1 MKYLLVDL
9 SGKVDNYDKA
19 LYQALEKELSNEK
32 SSIQLLIPG
41 HGLIRL
47 IPNKFSQTEFIVK
60 RLIKALEGG
69 INYIYLL
76 LHVAFKK
83 IDTIHFQWLPFVE
96 VVGIEKYILYL
107 LHVLSPQTKVILT
120 IHNIYPHGVKSMS
133 DSGKQ
138 KYKKRF
144 RDTCRNIDNIIVHTE
159 SSKMEV
165 IKEFDFVPDIISI
178 VHHGVFIPK
187 IRISKKEFLQKNK
200 YVILQFGLQTYYK
213 GTDILVDAVNLLP
226 AEYSEK
232 IETRIV
238 GGVGESYLQE
248 LKGKDSNSL
257 IHWKSYFLSND
268 ELYEE
273 INNSDVLVLPY
284 REISQSGVLLL
295 SIAIEITILHELGI
309 LYRSM
314 QNLSEAERYFL
325 AAYEKETDEEKKY
338 MECLSLG
345 YLYMQMGQTEN
356 ARKYLMMSANSSK
369 AYTQISAYDCLY
381 FLEKDIDNFEEAIVY
396 HELADSI
403 TNAMEELNSRE
414 LIASLQKKYENE
426 KLRNDNLQMKVR
438 YTNFILWGTI
448 AFLFV
453 VACMCYY
460 YYKNRNNKKKIAEI
474 ELQIQE
480 NEEEIERYQQEI
492 EDIQISKDQVL
503 KENLVL
509 EENRTKVGELNGKI
523 VLLTMQNK
531 TLSEHLK
538 ALGGELNVGIS
549 SGSFIHA
556 FRLLLAIKEGTLR
569 GKLSNEERQK
579 LFSLFDLIYWNYVSR
594 LLERAPTLTK
604 HDLEICCFLKFGLSH
619 EELSCI
625 FHTTS
630 DSVTRAKG
638 RLKGRLGISPQDDLD
653 LFLKEF

>member
-1 MKYLLVDL
+1 MDLCPDSALNLLKGIHDPEKLWGESQATYALLMTQAMDKNYMKFSSDSLIALAL
-9 SGKVDNYDKA
+9 NYYTITQTSPIMYAKA
-19 LYQALEKELSNEK
+19 LFYHGRVMLELDKEEEALKSFLAAKDVYERTKDHKMLALILEEIGMINRRQELFDDALSYFREALDTHIRLKDSLGIISVSQNIARVYLFKSQWDSCSYYYNNALEIAVKKNLS
-32 SSIQLLIPG
+32 
-41 HGLIRL
+41 
-47 IPNKFSQTEFIVK
+47 
-60 RLIKALEGG
+60 
-69 INYIYLL
+69 
-76 LHVAFKK
+76 
-83 IDTIHFQWLPFVE
+83 
-96 VVGIEKYILYL
+96 
-107 LHVLSPQTKVILT
+107 
-120 IHNIYPHGVKSMS
+120 
-133 DSGKQ
+133 
-138 KYKKRF
+138 
-144 RDTCRNIDNIIVHTE
+144 
-159 SSKMEV
+159 
-165 IKEFDFVPDIISI
+165 
-178 VHHGVFIPK
+178 
-187 IRISKKEFLQKNK
+187 
-200 YVILQFGLQTYYK
+200 
-213 GTDILVDAVNLLP
+213 
-226 AEYSEK
+226 
-232 IETRIV
+232 
-238 GGVGESYLQE
+238 
-248 LKGKDSNSL
+248 
-257 IHWKSYFLSND
+257 
-268 ELYEE
+268 
-273 INNSDVLVLPY
+273 
-284 REISQSGVLLL
+284 EIS
-295 SIAIEITILHELGI
+295 ILHELGI

-314 QNLSEAERYFL
+314 QELSEAERYFL

-356 ARKYLMMSANSSK
+356 ARKYLKMSAKSSK
-369 AYTQISAYDCLY
+369 AYTQISAFDCLY

-426 KLRNDNLQMKVR
+426 KLQNDNLHMKVR
-438 YTNFILWGTI
+438 YTNFMLWGMI
-448 AFLFV
+448 AFLIV

-474 ELQIQE
+474 ESQIRE

-503 KENLVL
+503 KENLML

-523 VLLTMQNK
+523 ILLTMQNK

-538 ALGGELNVGIS
+538 ELGGELNVGTS
-549 SGSFIHA
+549 SSSFIHA

-579 LFSLFDLIYWNYVSR
+579 LFSLFNLMYWNYVTR

-604 HDLEICCFLKFGLSH
+604 HDLEICCFLKFGLTH

-638 RLKGRLGISPQDDLD
+638 RLKGRLGVSPQDDLD
-653 LFLKEF
+653 TFLKEF

>member
-1 MKYLLVDL
+1 MKTSFSIRIAFFFILSFLAVSCHRDTDALNMTFSKVEKCMDLCPDSALNLLKGIPEPEKLWGESQATYALLMTQAMD
-9 SGKVDNYDKA
+9 KNYMKFSSDSLIALALNYYTITQTSPVMYVKA
-19 LYQALEKELSNEK
+19 LFYHGRVMLELDKEEEALKSFLAAKDVYERTKDHKMLALIAEEVGMINRKQDLYDDALTNFREALTTYKQLKDSLSVISASLNIARVYLFKSEWDSCSLYYNNALE
-32 SSIQLLIPG
+32 IA
-41 HGLIRL
+41 
-47 IPNKFSQTEFIVK
+47 V
-60 RLIKALEGG
+60 
-69 INYIYLL
+69 
-76 LHVAFKK
+76 
-83 IDTIHFQWLPFVE
+83 
-96 VVGIEKYILYL
+96 
-107 LHVLSPQTKVILT
+107 
-120 IHNIYPHGVKSMS
+120 
-133 DSGKQ
+133 
-138 KYKKRF
+138 
-144 RDTCRNIDNIIVHTE
+144 
-159 SSKMEV
+159 
-165 IKEFDFVPDIISI
+165 
-178 VHHGVFIPK
+178 
-187 IRISKKEFLQKNK
+187 QKN
-200 YVILQFGLQTYYK
+200 
-213 GTDILVDAVNLLP
+213 
-226 AEYSEK
+226 
-232 IETRIV
+232 
-238 GGVGESYLQE
+238 YL
-248 LKGKDSNSL
+248 S
-257 IHWKSYFLSND
+257 
-268 ELYEE
+268 
-273 INNSDVLVLPY
+273 
-284 REISQSGVLLL
+284 
-295 SIAIEITILHELGI
+295 EITILHELGI

-356 ARKYLMMSANSSK
+356 ARKYLIMSANSSK

-538 ALGGELNVGIS
+538 ELGGELNVGIS

>member
-1 MKYLLVDL
+1 MKTSFSIRIAFFFILSFLIVSCHRDMDALNMTFSKVEKCMDLCPDSALNLLKGIPEPEKLWGESQATYALLMTQAMD
-9 SGKVDNYDKA
+9 KNYMKFSSDSLIALALNYYTITQTSPVMYAKA
-19 LYQALEKELSNEK
+19 LFYHGRVMLELDKEEEALKFFLAAKDIYERTKDHKMLALIAEEVGMINRKQDLYDDALTNFREALTTYKQLKDSLSVISASLNIARVYLFKSEWDSCSLYYNNALE
-32 SSIQLLIPG
+32 IA
-41 HGLIRL
+41 
-47 IPNKFSQTEFIVK
+47 V
-60 RLIKALEGG
+60 
-69 INYIYLL
+69 
-76 LHVAFKK
+76 
-83 IDTIHFQWLPFVE
+83 
-96 VVGIEKYILYL
+96 
-107 LHVLSPQTKVILT
+107 
-120 IHNIYPHGVKSMS
+120 
-133 DSGKQ
+133 
-138 KYKKRF
+138 
-144 RDTCRNIDNIIVHTE
+144 
-159 SSKMEV
+159 
-165 IKEFDFVPDIISI
+165 
-178 VHHGVFIPK
+178 
-187 IRISKKEFLQKNK
+187 QKN
-200 YVILQFGLQTYYK
+200 
-213 GTDILVDAVNLLP
+213 
-226 AEYSEK
+226 
-232 IETRIV
+232 
-238 GGVGESYLQE
+238 YL
-248 LKGKDSNSL
+248 S
-257 IHWKSYFLSND
+257 
-268 ELYEE
+268 
-273 INNSDVLVLPY
+273 
-284 REISQSGVLLL
+284 
-295 SIAIEITILHELGI
+295 EITILHELGI

-474 ELQIQE
+474 ESQIRE

-538 ALGGELNVGIS
+538 ELGGELNVGIS

>member
-1 MKYLLVDL
+1 MKTSFSIRIAFFFILSFLAVSCHRDTDALNMTFSKVEKCMDLCPDSALNLLKGIHDPEKL
-9 SGKVDNYDKA
+9 RGESQATYALLMTQAMDKNYMKFSSDSLIALALNYYTITQTSPIMYAKA
-19 LYQALEKELSNEK
+19 LFYHGRVMLELDKEEEALKSFLAAKDVYERTKDHKMLALIAEEVGMINRKQDLYDDALTNFREALTTYKQLKDSLSVISASLNIARVYLFKSEWDSCSLYYNNALE
-32 SSIQLLIPG
+32 IA
-41 HGLIRL
+41 
-47 IPNKFSQTEFIVK
+47 V
-60 RLIKALEGG
+60 
-69 INYIYLL
+69 
-76 LHVAFKK
+76 
-83 IDTIHFQWLPFVE
+83 
-96 VVGIEKYILYL
+96 
-107 LHVLSPQTKVILT
+107 
-120 IHNIYPHGVKSMS
+120 
-133 DSGKQ
+133 
-138 KYKKRF
+138 
-144 RDTCRNIDNIIVHTE
+144 
-159 SSKMEV
+159 
-165 IKEFDFVPDIISI
+165 
-178 VHHGVFIPK
+178 
-187 IRISKKEFLQKNK
+187 QKN
-200 YVILQFGLQTYYK
+200 
-213 GTDILVDAVNLLP
+213 
-226 AEYSEK
+226 
-232 IETRIV
+232 
-238 GGVGESYLQE
+238 YL
-248 LKGKDSNSL
+248 S
-257 IHWKSYFLSND
+257 
-268 ELYEE
+268 
-273 INNSDVLVLPY
+273 
-284 REISQSGVLLL
+284 
-295 SIAIEITILHELGI
+295 EITILHELGI

-538 ALGGELNVGIS
+538 ELGGELNVGIS

>member
-1 MKYLLVDL
+1 MKTSFSIRIAFFFILSFLAVSCHRDTDALNMTFSKVEKCMDLCPDSALNLLKGIHDPEKL
-9 SGKVDNYDKA
+9 WGESQATYALLMTQAMDKNYMKFSSDSLIALALNYYTITQTSPIMYAKA
-19 LYQALEKELSNEK
+19 LFYHGRVMLELDKEEEALKSFLAAKDVYERTKDHKMLALILEEIGMINRRQELFDDALSNFREALDTHIRLKDSLGIISVSQNIARVYLFKSQWDSCSYYYNNALEIAVKKNLS
-32 SSIQLLIPG
+32 
-41 HGLIRL
+41 
-47 IPNKFSQTEFIVK
+47 
-60 RLIKALEGG
+60 
-69 INYIYLL
+69 
-76 LHVAFKK
+76 
-83 IDTIHFQWLPFVE
+83 
-96 VVGIEKYILYL
+96 
-107 LHVLSPQTKVILT
+107 
-120 IHNIYPHGVKSMS
+120 
-133 DSGKQ
+133 
-138 KYKKRF
+138 
-144 RDTCRNIDNIIVHTE
+144 
-159 SSKMEV
+159 
-165 IKEFDFVPDIISI
+165 
-178 VHHGVFIPK
+178 
-187 IRISKKEFLQKNK
+187 
-200 YVILQFGLQTYYK
+200 
-213 GTDILVDAVNLLP
+213 
-226 AEYSEK
+226 
-232 IETRIV
+232 
-238 GGVGESYLQE
+238 
-248 LKGKDSNSL
+248 
-257 IHWKSYFLSND
+257 
-268 ELYEE
+268 
-273 INNSDVLVLPY
+273 
-284 REISQSGVLLL
+284 EIS
-295 SIAIEITILHELGI
+295 ILHELGI

-314 QNLSEAERYFL
+314 QGLSEAERYFL

-356 ARKYLMMSANSSK
+356 ARKYLKMSAKSSK
-369 AYTQISAYDCLY
+369 AYTQISAFDCLY

-426 KLRNDNLQMKVR
+426 KLQNDNLHMKVR
-438 YTNFILWGTI
+438 YTNFMLWGMI
-448 AFLFV
+448 AFLIV

-474 ELQIQE
+474 ESQIRE

-503 KENLVL
+503 KENLML

-523 VLLTMQNK
+523 ILLTMQNK

-538 ALGGELNVGIS
+538 ELGGELNVGTS
-549 SGSFIHA
+549 SSSFIHA

-579 LFSLFDLIYWNYVSR
+579 LFSLFDLMYWNYVTR

-604 HDLEICCFLKFGLSH
+604 HDLEICCFLKFGLTH

-638 RLKGRLGISPQDDLD
+638 RLKGRLGVSPQDDLD
-653 LFLKEF
+653 TFLKEF

>member
-1 MKYLLVDL
+1 MKTSFSIRIAFFFILSFLIVSCHRDMDALNMTFSKVEKCMDLCPDSALNLLKGIPEPEKLWGESQATYALLMTQAMD
-9 SGKVDNYDKA
+9 KNYMKFSSDSLIALALNYYTITQTSPVMYAKA
-19 LYQALEKELSNEK
+19 LFYHGRVMLELDKEEEALKFFLAAKDIYERTKDHKMLALIAEEVGMINRKQDLYDDALTNFREALTTYKQLKDSLSVISASLNIARVYLFKSEWDSCSLYYNNALE
-32 SSIQLLIPG
+32 IA
-41 HGLIRL
+41 
-47 IPNKFSQTEFIVK
+47 V
-60 RLIKALEGG
+60 
-69 INYIYLL
+69 
-76 LHVAFKK
+76 
-83 IDTIHFQWLPFVE
+83 
-96 VVGIEKYILYL
+96 
-107 LHVLSPQTKVILT
+107 
-120 IHNIYPHGVKSMS
+120 
-133 DSGKQ
+133 
-138 KYKKRF
+138 
-144 RDTCRNIDNIIVHTE
+144 
-159 SSKMEV
+159 
-165 IKEFDFVPDIISI
+165 
-178 VHHGVFIPK
+178 
-187 IRISKKEFLQKNK
+187 QKN
-200 YVILQFGLQTYYK
+200 
-213 GTDILVDAVNLLP
+213 
-226 AEYSEK
+226 
-232 IETRIV
+232 
-238 GGVGESYLQE
+238 YL
-248 LKGKDSNSL
+248 S
-257 IHWKSYFLSND
+257 
-268 ELYEE
+268 
-273 INNSDVLVLPY
+273 
-284 REISQSGVLLL
+284 
-295 SIAIEITILHELGI
+295 EITILHELGI

-509 EENRTKVGELNGKI
+509 EENCTKVGELNGKI

-538 ALGGELNVGIS
+538 ELGGELNVGIS

-556 FRLLLAIKEGTLR
+556 FRLLLAIKEETLR

>member
-1 MKYLLVDL
+1 MKTSFSIRIAFFFILSFLAVSCHRDTDALNMTFSKVEKCMDLCPDSALNLLKGIHDPEKL
-9 SGKVDNYDKA
+9 WGESQATYALLMTQAMDKNYMKFSSDSLIALALNYYTITQTSPIMYAKA
-19 LYQALEKELSNEK
+19 LFYHGRVMLELDKEEEALKSFLAAKDVYERTKDHKMLALIAEEVGMINRKQDLYDDALTNFREALTTYKQLKDSLSVISASLNIARVYLFKSEWDSCSLYYNNALE
-32 SSIQLLIPG
+32 IA
-41 HGLIRL
+41 
-47 IPNKFSQTEFIVK
+47 V
-60 RLIKALEGG
+60 
-69 INYIYLL
+69 
-76 LHVAFKK
+76 
-83 IDTIHFQWLPFVE
+83 
-96 VVGIEKYILYL
+96 
-107 LHVLSPQTKVILT
+107 
-120 IHNIYPHGVKSMS
+120 
-133 DSGKQ
+133 
-138 KYKKRF
+138 
-144 RDTCRNIDNIIVHTE
+144 
-159 SSKMEV
+159 
-165 IKEFDFVPDIISI
+165 
-178 VHHGVFIPK
+178 
-187 IRISKKEFLQKNK
+187 QKN
-200 YVILQFGLQTYYK
+200 
-213 GTDILVDAVNLLP
+213 
-226 AEYSEK
+226 
-232 IETRIV
+232 
-238 GGVGESYLQE
+238 YL
-248 LKGKDSNSL
+248 S
-257 IHWKSYFLSND
+257 
-268 ELYEE
+268 
-273 INNSDVLVLPY
+273 
-284 REISQSGVLLL
+284 
-295 SIAIEITILHELGI
+295 EITILHELGI

-356 ARKYLMMSANSSK
+356 ARKYLIMSANSSK

-460 YYKNRNNKKKIAEI
+460 YYYKNRNNKKKIAEI

-503 KENLVL
+503 KENLML

-538 ALGGELNVGIS
+538 ELGGELNVGIS

>member
-1 MKYLLVDL
+1 MKTSFSIRIAFFFILSFLAVSCHRDTDALNMTFSKVEKCMDLCPDSALNLLKGIHDPEKL
-9 SGKVDNYDKA
+9 WGESQATYALLMTQAMDKNYMKFSSDSLIALALNYYTITQTSPIMYAKA
-19 LYQALEKELSNEK
+19 LFYHGRVMLELDKEEEALKSFLAAKDVYERTKDHKMLALIAEEVGMINRKQDLYDDALTNFREALTTYKQLKDSLSVISASLNIARVYLFKSEWDSCSLYYNNALE
-32 SSIQLLIPG
+32 IA
-41 HGLIRL
+41 
-47 IPNKFSQTEFIVK
+47 V
-60 RLIKALEGG
+60 
-69 INYIYLL
+69 
-76 LHVAFKK
+76 
-83 IDTIHFQWLPFVE
+83 
-96 VVGIEKYILYL
+96 
-107 LHVLSPQTKVILT
+107 
-120 IHNIYPHGVKSMS
+120 
-133 DSGKQ
+133 
-138 KYKKRF
+138 
-144 RDTCRNIDNIIVHTE
+144 
-159 SSKMEV
+159 
-165 IKEFDFVPDIISI
+165 
-178 VHHGVFIPK
+178 
-187 IRISKKEFLQKNK
+187 QKN
-200 YVILQFGLQTYYK
+200 
-213 GTDILVDAVNLLP
+213 
-226 AEYSEK
+226 
-232 IETRIV
+232 
-238 GGVGESYLQE
+238 YL
-248 LKGKDSNSL
+248 S
-257 IHWKSYFLSND
+257 
-268 ELYEE
+268 
-273 INNSDVLVLPY
+273 
-284 REISQSGVLLL
+284 
-295 SIAIEITILHELGI
+295 EITILHELGI

-356 ARKYLMMSANSSK
+356 ARKYLIMSANSSK

-453 VACMCYY
+453 VACICYY

-503 KENLVL
+503 KENLML

-538 ALGGELNVGIS
+538 ELGGELNVGIS

>member
-1 MKYLLVDL
+1 MDLCPDSALNLLKGIPEPEKLWGESQATYALLMTQAMDKNYMKFSSDSLIALAL
-9 SGKVDNYDKA
+9 NYYTITQTSPVMYAKA
-19 LYQALEKELSNEK
+19 LFYHGRVMLELDKEEEALKFFLAAKDIYERTKDHKMLALIAEEVGMINRKQDLYDDALTNFREALTTYKQLKDSLSVISASLNIARVYLFKSEWDSCSLYYNNALE
-32 SSIQLLIPG
+32 IA
-41 HGLIRL
+41 
-47 IPNKFSQTEFIVK
+47 V
-60 RLIKALEGG
+60 
-69 INYIYLL
+69 
-76 LHVAFKK
+76 
-83 IDTIHFQWLPFVE
+83 
-96 VVGIEKYILYL
+96 
-107 LHVLSPQTKVILT
+107 
-120 IHNIYPHGVKSMS
+120 
-133 DSGKQ
+133 
-138 KYKKRF
+138 
-144 RDTCRNIDNIIVHTE
+144 
-159 SSKMEV
+159 
-165 IKEFDFVPDIISI
+165 
-178 VHHGVFIPK
+178 
-187 IRISKKEFLQKNK
+187 QKN
-200 YVILQFGLQTYYK
+200 
-213 GTDILVDAVNLLP
+213 
-226 AEYSEK
+226 
-232 IETRIV
+232 
-238 GGVGESYLQE
+238 YL
-248 LKGKDSNSL
+248 S
-257 IHWKSYFLSND
+257 
-268 ELYEE
+268 
-273 INNSDVLVLPY
+273 
-284 REISQSGVLLL
+284 
-295 SIAIEITILHELGI
+295 EITILHELGI

-604 HDLEICCFLKFGLSH
+604 HDFEICCFLKFGLSH

-630 DSVTRAKG
+630 DSVTRVKG

>member
-1 MKYLLVDL
+1 MKTSFSIRIAFFFILSFLIVSCHRDMDALNMTFSNVEKCMDLCPDSALNLLKGIPELGKLWGDSKATYALLMTQAVD
-9 SGKVDNYDKA
+9 KNYMKFSSDSLIALALNYYTITQTSPVMYAKA
-19 LYQALEKELSNEK
+19 LFYHGRVMLELDKEEEALKFFLAAKDIYERTKDHKMLALIAEEVGMINRKQDLYDDALTNFREALTTYKQLKDSLSVISASLNIARVYLFKSEWDSCSLYYNNALE
-32 SSIQLLIPG
+32 IA
-41 HGLIRL
+41 
-47 IPNKFSQTEFIVK
+47 V
-60 RLIKALEGG
+60 
-69 INYIYLL
+69 
-76 LHVAFKK
+76 
-83 IDTIHFQWLPFVE
+83 
-96 VVGIEKYILYL
+96 
-107 LHVLSPQTKVILT
+107 
-120 IHNIYPHGVKSMS
+120 
-133 DSGKQ
+133 
-138 KYKKRF
+138 
-144 RDTCRNIDNIIVHTE
+144 
-159 SSKMEV
+159 
-165 IKEFDFVPDIISI
+165 
-178 VHHGVFIPK
+178 
-187 IRISKKEFLQKNK
+187 QKN
-200 YVILQFGLQTYYK
+200 
-213 GTDILVDAVNLLP
+213 
-226 AEYSEK
+226 
-232 IETRIV
+232 
-238 GGVGESYLQE
+238 YL
-248 LKGKDSNSL
+248 S
-257 IHWKSYFLSND
+257 
-268 ELYEE
+268 
-273 INNSDVLVLPY
+273 
-284 REISQSGVLLL
+284 
-295 SIAIEITILHELGI
+295 EITILHELGI

>member
-1 MKYLLVDL
+1 MKTSFSIRIAFFFILSFLAVSCHRDTDALNMTFSKVEKCMDLCPDSALNLLKGIHDPEKL
-9 SGKVDNYDKA
+9 WGESQATYALLMTQAMDKNYMKFSSDSLIALALNYYTITQTSPIMYAKA
-19 LYQALEKELSNEK
+19 LFYHGRVMLELDKEEEALKSFLAAKDVYERTKDHKMLALIAEEVGMINRKQDLYDDALTNFREALTTYKQLKDSLSVISASLNIARVYLFKSEWDSCSLYYNNALE
-32 SSIQLLIPG
+32 IA
-41 HGLIRL
+41 
-47 IPNKFSQTEFIVK
+47 V
-60 RLIKALEGG
+60 
-69 INYIYLL
+69 
-76 LHVAFKK
+76 
-83 IDTIHFQWLPFVE
+83 
-96 VVGIEKYILYL
+96 
-107 LHVLSPQTKVILT
+107 
-120 IHNIYPHGVKSMS
+120 
-133 DSGKQ
+133 
-138 KYKKRF
+138 
-144 RDTCRNIDNIIVHTE
+144 
-159 SSKMEV
+159 
-165 IKEFDFVPDIISI
+165 
-178 VHHGVFIPK
+178 
-187 IRISKKEFLQKNK
+187 QKN
-200 YVILQFGLQTYYK
+200 
-213 GTDILVDAVNLLP
+213 
-226 AEYSEK
+226 
-232 IETRIV
+232 
-238 GGVGESYLQE
+238 YL
-248 LKGKDSNSL
+248 S
-257 IHWKSYFLSND
+257 
-268 ELYEE
+268 
-273 INNSDVLVLPY
+273 
-284 REISQSGVLLL
+284 
-295 SIAIEITILHELGI
+295 EITILHELGI

-356 ARKYLMMSANSSK
+356 ARKYLIMSANSSK

-538 ALGGELNVGIS
+538 ELGGELNVGIS

-638 RLKGRLGISPQDDLD
+638 RLKGRLGISPQDDLE

>member
-1 MKYLLVDL
+1 MKTSFSIRIAFFFILSFLAVSCHRDTDALNMTFSKVEKCMDLCPDSALNLLKGIHDPEKL
-9 SGKVDNYDKA
+9 WGESQATYALLMTQAMDKNYMKFSSDSLIALALNYYTITQTSPIMYAKA
-19 LYQALEKELSNEK
+19 LFYHGRVMLELDKEEEALKSFLAAKDVYERTKDHKMLALIAEEVGMINRKQDLYDDALTNFREALTTYKQLKDSLSVISASLNIARVYLFKSEWDSCSLYYNNALE
-32 SSIQLLIPG
+32 IA
-41 HGLIRL
+41 
-47 IPNKFSQTEFIVK
+47 V
-60 RLIKALEGG
+60 
-69 INYIYLL
+69 
-76 LHVAFKK
+76 
-83 IDTIHFQWLPFVE
+83 
-96 VVGIEKYILYL
+96 
-107 LHVLSPQTKVILT
+107 
-120 IHNIYPHGVKSMS
+120 
-133 DSGKQ
+133 
-138 KYKKRF
+138 
-144 RDTCRNIDNIIVHTE
+144 
-159 SSKMEV
+159 
-165 IKEFDFVPDIISI
+165 
-178 VHHGVFIPK
+178 
-187 IRISKKEFLQKNK
+187 QKN
-200 YVILQFGLQTYYK
+200 YL
-213 GTDILVDAVNLLP
+213 
-226 AEYSEK
+226 SEIK
-232 IETRIV
+232 
-238 GGVGESYLQE
+238 
-248 LKGKDSNSL
+248 
-257 IHWKSYFLSND
+257 
-268 ELYEE
+268 
-273 INNSDVLVLPY
+273 
-284 REISQSGVLLL
+284 
-295 SIAIEITILHELGI
+295 ILHELGI

-356 ARKYLMMSANSSK
+356 ARKYLIMSANSSK

-503 KENLVL
+503 KENLML

-538 ALGGELNVGIS
+538 ELGGELNVGIS

>member
-1 MKYLLVDL
+1 MKTSFSIRIAFFFILSFLAVSCHRDTDALNMTFSKVEKCMDLCPDSALNLLKGIHDPEKL
-9 SGKVDNYDKA
+9 WGESQATYALLMTQAMDKNYMKFSSDSLIALALNYYTITQTSPIMYAKA
-19 LYQALEKELSNEK
+19 LFYHGRVMLELDKEEEALKSFLAAKDVYERTKDHKMLALILEEIGMINRRQELFDDALSYFREALDTHIRLKDSLGIISVSQNIARVYLFKSQWDSCSYYYNNALEIAVKKNLS
-32 SSIQLLIPG
+32 
-41 HGLIRL
+41 
-47 IPNKFSQTEFIVK
+47 
-60 RLIKALEGG
+60 
-69 INYIYLL
+69 
-76 LHVAFKK
+76 
-83 IDTIHFQWLPFVE
+83 
-96 VVGIEKYILYL
+96 
-107 LHVLSPQTKVILT
+107 
-120 IHNIYPHGVKSMS
+120 
-133 DSGKQ
+133 
-138 KYKKRF
+138 
-144 RDTCRNIDNIIVHTE
+144 
-159 SSKMEV
+159 
-165 IKEFDFVPDIISI
+165 
-178 VHHGVFIPK
+178 
-187 IRISKKEFLQKNK
+187 
-200 YVILQFGLQTYYK
+200 
-213 GTDILVDAVNLLP
+213 
-226 AEYSEK
+226 
-232 IETRIV
+232 
-238 GGVGESYLQE
+238 
-248 LKGKDSNSL
+248 
-257 IHWKSYFLSND
+257 
-268 ELYEE
+268 
-273 INNSDVLVLPY
+273 
-284 REISQSGVLLL
+284 EIS
-295 SIAIEITILHELGI
+295 ILHELGI

-314 QNLSEAERYFL
+314 QELSEAERYFL

-356 ARKYLMMSANSSK
+356 ARKYLKMSAKSSK
-369 AYTQISAYDCLY
+369 AYTQISAFDCLY

-426 KLRNDNLQMKVR
+426 KLQNDNLHMKVR
-438 YTNFILWGTI
+438 YTNFMLWGMI
-448 AFLFV
+448 AFLIV

-474 ELQIQE
+474 ESQIRE

-503 KENLVL
+503 KENLML

-523 VLLTMQNK
+523 ILLTMQNK

-538 ALGGELNVGIS
+538 ELGGELNVGTS
-549 SGSFIHA
+549 SSSFIHA

-579 LFSLFDLIYWNYVSR
+579 LFSLFDLMYWNYVTR

-604 HDLEICCFLKFGLSH
+604 HDLEICCFLKFGLTH

-638 RLKGRLGISPQDDLD
+638 RLKGRLGVSPQDDLD
-653 LFLKEF
+653 TFLKEF

>member
-1 MKYLLVDL
+1 MKTSFSIRIAFFFILSFLIVSCHRDMDALNMTFSNVEKCMDLCPDSALNLLKGIPEPEKLWGESQATYALLMTQAMD
-9 SGKVDNYDKA
+9 KNYMKFSSDSLIALALNYYTITQTSPVMYAKA
-19 LYQALEKELSNEK
+19 LFYHGRVMLELDKEEEALKFFLAAKDIYERTKDHKMLALIAEEVGMINRKQDLYDDALTNFREALTAYKQLKDSLSVISASLNIARVYLFKSEWDSCSLYYNNALE
-32 SSIQLLIPG
+32 IA
-41 HGLIRL
+41 
-47 IPNKFSQTEFIVK
+47 V
-60 RLIKALEGG
+60 
-69 INYIYLL
+69 
-76 LHVAFKK
+76 
-83 IDTIHFQWLPFVE
+83 
-96 VVGIEKYILYL
+96 
-107 LHVLSPQTKVILT
+107 
-120 IHNIYPHGVKSMS
+120 
-133 DSGKQ
+133 
-138 KYKKRF
+138 
-144 RDTCRNIDNIIVHTE
+144 
-159 SSKMEV
+159 
-165 IKEFDFVPDIISI
+165 
-178 VHHGVFIPK
+178 
-187 IRISKKEFLQKNK
+187 QKN
-200 YVILQFGLQTYYK
+200 
-213 GTDILVDAVNLLP
+213 
-226 AEYSEK
+226 
-232 IETRIV
+232 
-238 GGVGESYLQE
+238 YL
-248 LKGKDSNSL
+248 S
-257 IHWKSYFLSND
+257 
-268 ELYEE
+268 
-273 INNSDVLVLPY
+273 
-284 REISQSGVLLL
+284 
-295 SIAIEITILHELGI
+295 EITILHELGI

>member
-1 MKYLLVDL
+1 MKTSFSIRIAFFFILSFLAVSCHRDTDALNMTFSKVEKCMDLCPDSALNLLKGIHDPEKL
-9 SGKVDNYDKA
+9 WGESQATYALLMTQAMDKNYMKFSSDSLIALALNYYTITQTSPIMYAKA
-19 LYQALEKELSNEK
+19 LFYHGRVMIELDKEEEALKSFLAAKDVYERTKDHKMLALIAEEVGMINRKQDLYDDALTNFREALTTYKQLKDSLSVISASLNIARVYLFKSEWDSCSLYYNNALE
-32 SSIQLLIPG
+32 IA
-41 HGLIRL
+41 
-47 IPNKFSQTEFIVK
+47 V
-60 RLIKALEGG
+60 
-69 INYIYLL
+69 
-76 LHVAFKK
+76 
-83 IDTIHFQWLPFVE
+83 
-96 VVGIEKYILYL
+96 
-107 LHVLSPQTKVILT
+107 
-120 IHNIYPHGVKSMS
+120 
-133 DSGKQ
+133 
-138 KYKKRF
+138 
-144 RDTCRNIDNIIVHTE
+144 
-159 SSKMEV
+159 
-165 IKEFDFVPDIISI
+165 
-178 VHHGVFIPK
+178 
-187 IRISKKEFLQKNK
+187 QKN
-200 YVILQFGLQTYYK
+200 
-213 GTDILVDAVNLLP
+213 
-226 AEYSEK
+226 
-232 IETRIV
+232 
-238 GGVGESYLQE
+238 YL
-248 LKGKDSNSL
+248 S
-257 IHWKSYFLSND
+257 
-268 ELYEE
+268 
-273 INNSDVLVLPY
+273 
-284 REISQSGVLLL
+284 
-295 SIAIEITILHELGI
+295 EITILHELGI

-356 ARKYLMMSANSSK
+356 ARKYLIMSANSSK

-503 KENLVL
+503 KENLML

-538 ALGGELNVGIS
+538 ELGGELNVGIS

>member
-1 MKYLLVDL
+1 MKTSFSIRIAFFFILSFLIVSCHRDMDALNMTFSKVEKCMDLCPDSALNLLKGIPEPKKLWGESQATYALLMTQAMD
-9 SGKVDNYDKA
+9 KNYMKFSSDSLIALALNYYTITQTSPVMYAKA
-19 LYQALEKELSNEK
+19 LFYHGRVMLELDKEEEALKFFLAAKDIYERTKDHKMLALIAEEVGMINRKQDLYDDALTNFREALTTYKQLKDSLSVISASLNIARVYLFKSEWDSCSLYYNNALE
-32 SSIQLLIPG
+32 IA
-41 HGLIRL
+41 
-47 IPNKFSQTEFIVK
+47 V
-60 RLIKALEGG
+60 
-69 INYIYLL
+69 
-76 LHVAFKK
+76 
-83 IDTIHFQWLPFVE
+83 
-96 VVGIEKYILYL
+96 
-107 LHVLSPQTKVILT
+107 
-120 IHNIYPHGVKSMS
+120 
-133 DSGKQ
+133 
-138 KYKKRF
+138 
-144 RDTCRNIDNIIVHTE
+144 
-159 SSKMEV
+159 
-165 IKEFDFVPDIISI
+165 
-178 VHHGVFIPK
+178 
-187 IRISKKEFLQKNK
+187 QKN
-200 YVILQFGLQTYYK
+200 
-213 GTDILVDAVNLLP
+213 
-226 AEYSEK
+226 
-232 IETRIV
+232 
-238 GGVGESYLQE
+238 YL
-248 LKGKDSNSL
+248 S
-257 IHWKSYFLSND
+257 
-268 ELYEE
+268 
-273 INNSDVLVLPY
+273 
-284 REISQSGVLLL
+284 
-295 SIAIEITILHELGI
+295 EITILHELGI

-538 ALGGELNVGIS
+538 ELGGELNVGIS

>member
-1 MKYLLVDL
+1 MKTSFSIRIAFFFILSFLAVSCHRDTDALNMTFSKVEKCMDLCPDSALNLLKGIHDPEKL
-9 SGKVDNYDKA
+9 WGESQATYALLMTQAMDKNYMKFSSDSLIALALNYYTITQTSPIMYAKA
-19 LYQALEKELSNEK
+19 LFYHGRVMLELDKEEEALKSFLAAKDVYERTKDHKMLALILEEIGMINRRQELFDDALSNFREALDTHIRLKDSLGIISVSQNIARVYLFISQWDSCSYYYNNALEIAVKKNLS
-32 SSIQLLIPG
+32 
-41 HGLIRL
+41 
-47 IPNKFSQTEFIVK
+47 
-60 RLIKALEGG
+60 
-69 INYIYLL
+69 
-76 LHVAFKK
+76 
-83 IDTIHFQWLPFVE
+83 
-96 VVGIEKYILYL
+96 
-107 LHVLSPQTKVILT
+107 
-120 IHNIYPHGVKSMS
+120 
-133 DSGKQ
+133 
-138 KYKKRF
+138 
-144 RDTCRNIDNIIVHTE
+144 
-159 SSKMEV
+159 
-165 IKEFDFVPDIISI
+165 
-178 VHHGVFIPK
+178 
-187 IRISKKEFLQKNK
+187 
-200 YVILQFGLQTYYK
+200 
-213 GTDILVDAVNLLP
+213 
-226 AEYSEK
+226 
-232 IETRIV
+232 
-238 GGVGESYLQE
+238 
-248 LKGKDSNSL
+248 
-257 IHWKSYFLSND
+257 
-268 ELYEE
+268 
-273 INNSDVLVLPY
+273 
-284 REISQSGVLLL
+284 EIS
-295 SIAIEITILHELGI
+295 ILHELGI

-314 QNLSEAERYFL
+314 QELSEAERYFL

-356 ARKYLMMSANSSK
+356 ARKYLKMSAKSSK
-369 AYTQISAYDCLY
+369 AYTQISAFDCLY

-426 KLRNDNLQMKVR
+426 KLQNDNLHMKVR
-438 YTNFILWGTI
+438 YTNFMLWGMI
-448 AFLFV
+448 AFLIV

-474 ELQIQE
+474 ESQIRE

-503 KENLVL
+503 KENLML

-523 VLLTMQNK
+523 ILLTMQNK

-538 ALGGELNVGIS
+538 ELGGELNVGTS
-549 SGSFIHA
+549 SSSFIHA

-579 LFSLFDLIYWNYVSR
+579 LFSLFDLMYWNYVTR

-604 HDLEICCFLKFGLSH
+604 HDLEICCFLKFGLTH

-638 RLKGRLGISPQDDLD
+638 RLKGRLGVSPQDDLD
-653 LFLKEF
+653 TFLKEF

>member
-1 MKYLLVDL
+1 MKTSFSIRIAFFFILSFLIVSCHRDMDALNMTFSKVEKCMDLCPDSALNLLKGIPEPEKLWGESQATYALLMTQAMD
-9 SGKVDNYDKA
+9 KNYMKFSSDSLIALALNYYTITQTSPVMYAKA
-19 LYQALEKELSNEK
+19 LFYHGRVMLELDKEEEALKFFLAAKDIYERTKDHKMLALIAEEVGMINRKQDLYDDALTNFREALTTYKQLKDSLSVISASLNIARVYLFKSEWDSCSLYYNNALE
-32 SSIQLLIPG
+32 IA
-41 HGLIRL
+41 
-47 IPNKFSQTEFIVK
+47 V
-60 RLIKALEGG
+60 
-69 INYIYLL
+69 
-76 LHVAFKK
+76 
-83 IDTIHFQWLPFVE
+83 
-96 VVGIEKYILYL
+96 
-107 LHVLSPQTKVILT
+107 
-120 IHNIYPHGVKSMS
+120 
-133 DSGKQ
+133 
-138 KYKKRF
+138 
-144 RDTCRNIDNIIVHTE
+144 
-159 SSKMEV
+159 
-165 IKEFDFVPDIISI
+165 
-178 VHHGVFIPK
+178 
-187 IRISKKEFLQKNK
+187 QKN
-200 YVILQFGLQTYYK
+200 
-213 GTDILVDAVNLLP
+213 
-226 AEYSEK
+226 
-232 IETRIV
+232 
-238 GGVGESYLQE
+238 YL
-248 LKGKDSNSL
+248 S
-257 IHWKSYFLSND
+257 
-268 ELYEE
+268 
-273 INNSDVLVLPY
+273 
-284 REISQSGVLLL
+284 
-295 SIAIEITILHELGI
+295 EITILHELGI

-509 EENRTKVGELNGKI
+509 EEKRTKVGELNGKI

-538 ALGGELNVGIS
+538 ELGGELNVGIS

>member
-1 MKYLLVDL
+1 MAVSCHRDTDALNMTFSKVEKCMDLCPDSALNLLKGIHDPEKLWGESQATYALLMTQAMDKNYMKFSSDSLIALAL
-9 SGKVDNYDKA
+9 NYYTITQTSPIMYAKA
-19 LYQALEKELSNEK
+19 LFYHGRVMLELDKEEEALKSFLAAKDVYERTKDHKMLALILEEIGMINRRQELFDDALSNFREALDTHIRLKDSLGIISVSQNIARVYLFKSQWDSCSYYYNNALEIAVKKNLS
-32 SSIQLLIPG
+32 
-41 HGLIRL
+41 
-47 IPNKFSQTEFIVK
+47 
-60 RLIKALEGG
+60 
-69 INYIYLL
+69 
-76 LHVAFKK
+76 
-83 IDTIHFQWLPFVE
+83 
-96 VVGIEKYILYL
+96 
-107 LHVLSPQTKVILT
+107 
-120 IHNIYPHGVKSMS
+120 
-133 DSGKQ
+133 
-138 KYKKRF
+138 
-144 RDTCRNIDNIIVHTE
+144 
-159 SSKMEV
+159 
-165 IKEFDFVPDIISI
+165 
-178 VHHGVFIPK
+178 
-187 IRISKKEFLQKNK
+187 
-200 YVILQFGLQTYYK
+200 
-213 GTDILVDAVNLLP
+213 
-226 AEYSEK
+226 
-232 IETRIV
+232 
-238 GGVGESYLQE
+238 
-248 LKGKDSNSL
+248 
-257 IHWKSYFLSND
+257 
-268 ELYEE
+268 
-273 INNSDVLVLPY
+273 
-284 REISQSGVLLL
+284 EIS
-295 SIAIEITILHELGI
+295 ILHELGI

-314 QNLSEAERYFL
+314 QELSEAERYFL

-356 ARKYLMMSANSSK
+356 ARKYLKMSAKSSK
-369 AYTQISAYDCLY
+369 AYTQISAFDCLY

-426 KLRNDNLQMKVR
+426 KLQNDNLHMKVR
-438 YTNFILWGTI
+438 YTNFMLWGMI
-448 AFLFV
+448 AFLIV

-474 ELQIQE
+474 ESQIRE

-503 KENLVL
+503 KENLML

-523 VLLTMQNK
+523 ILLTMQNK

-538 ALGGELNVGIS
+538 ELGGELNVGTS
-549 SGSFIHA
+549 SSSFIHA

-579 LFSLFDLIYWNYVSR
+579 LFSLFDLMYWNYVTR

-604 HDLEICCFLKFGLSH
+604 HDLEICCFLKFGLTH

-638 RLKGRLGISPQDDLD
+638 RLKGRLGVSPQDDLD
-653 LFLKEF
+653 TFLKEF

>member
-1 MKYLLVDL
+1 MKTSFSIRIAFFFILSFLAVSCHRDTDALNMTFSKVEKCMDLCPDSALNLLKGIPEPEKLWGESQATYALLMTQAMD
-9 SGKVDNYDKA
+9 KNYMKFSSDSLIALALNYYTITQTSPIMYAKA
-19 LYQALEKELSNEK
+19 LFYHGRVMLELDKEEEALKSFLAAKDVYERTKDHKMLALIAEEVGMINRKQDLYDDALTNFREALTTYKQLKDSLSVISASLNIARVYLFKSEWDSCSLYYNNALE
-32 SSIQLLIPG
+32 IA
-41 HGLIRL
+41 
-47 IPNKFSQTEFIVK
+47 V
-60 RLIKALEGG
+60 
-69 INYIYLL
+69 
-76 LHVAFKK
+76 
-83 IDTIHFQWLPFVE
+83 
-96 VVGIEKYILYL
+96 
-107 LHVLSPQTKVILT
+107 
-120 IHNIYPHGVKSMS
+120 
-133 DSGKQ
+133 
-138 KYKKRF
+138 
-144 RDTCRNIDNIIVHTE
+144 
-159 SSKMEV
+159 
-165 IKEFDFVPDIISI
+165 
-178 VHHGVFIPK
+178 
-187 IRISKKEFLQKNK
+187 QKN
-200 YVILQFGLQTYYK
+200 
-213 GTDILVDAVNLLP
+213 
-226 AEYSEK
+226 
-232 IETRIV
+232 
-238 GGVGESYLQE
+238 YL
-248 LKGKDSNSL
+248 S
-257 IHWKSYFLSND
+257 
-268 ELYEE
+268 
-273 INNSDVLVLPY
+273 
-284 REISQSGVLLL
+284 
-295 SIAIEITILHELGI
+295 EITILHELGI

-356 ARKYLMMSANSSK
+356 ARKYLIMSANSSK

-503 KENLVL
+503 KENLML

-538 ALGGELNVGIS
+538 ELGGELNVGIS

>member
-1 MKYLLVDL
+1 MKTSFSIRIAFFFILSFLAVSCHRDTDALNMTFSKVEKCMDLCPDSALNLLKGIHDPEKL
-9 SGKVDNYDKA
+9 WGESQATYALLMTQAMDKNYMKFSSDSLIALALNYYTITQTSPIMYAKA
-19 LYQALEKELSNEK
+19 LFYHGRVMLELDKEEEALKSFLAAKDVYERTKDHKMLALIAEEVGMINRKQDLYDDALTNFREALTTYKQLKDSLSVISASLNIARVYLFKSEWDSCSLYYNNALE
-32 SSIQLLIPG
+32 IA
-41 HGLIRL
+41 
-47 IPNKFSQTEFIVK
+47 V
-60 RLIKALEGG
+60 
-69 INYIYLL
+69 
-76 LHVAFKK
+76 
-83 IDTIHFQWLPFVE
+83 
-96 VVGIEKYILYL
+96 
-107 LHVLSPQTKVILT
+107 
-120 IHNIYPHGVKSMS
+120 
-133 DSGKQ
+133 
-138 KYKKRF
+138 
-144 RDTCRNIDNIIVHTE
+144 
-159 SSKMEV
+159 
-165 IKEFDFVPDIISI
+165 
-178 VHHGVFIPK
+178 
-187 IRISKKEFLQKNK
+187 QKN
-200 YVILQFGLQTYYK
+200 
-213 GTDILVDAVNLLP
+213 
-226 AEYSEK
+226 
-232 IETRIV
+232 
-238 GGVGESYLQE
+238 YL
-248 LKGKDSNSL
+248 S
-257 IHWKSYFLSND
+257 
-268 ELYEE
+268 
-273 INNSDVLVLPY
+273 
-284 REISQSGVLLL
+284 
-295 SIAIEITILHELGI
+295 EITILHELGI

-356 ARKYLMMSANSSK
+356 ARKYLIMSANSSK

-480 NEEEIERYQQEI
+480 SEEEIERYQQEI

-503 KENLVL
+503 KENLML

-538 ALGGELNVGIS
+538 ELGGELNVGIS

>member
-1 MKYLLVDL
+1 MDLCPDSALNLLKGIHDPEKLWGESQATYALLMTQAMDKNYMKFSSDSLIALAL
-9 SGKVDNYDKA
+9 NYYTITQTSPIMYAKA
-19 LYQALEKELSNEK
+19 LFYHGRVMLELDKEEEALKSFLAAKDVYERTKDHKMLALILEEIGMINRKQELFDDALSNFREALDTHIRLKDSPGIISVSQNIARVYLFKSQWDSCSYYYNNALEIAVKKNLS
-32 SSIQLLIPG
+32 
-41 HGLIRL
+41 
-47 IPNKFSQTEFIVK
+47 
-60 RLIKALEGG
+60 
-69 INYIYLL
+69 
-76 LHVAFKK
+76 
-83 IDTIHFQWLPFVE
+83 
-96 VVGIEKYILYL
+96 
-107 LHVLSPQTKVILT
+107 
-120 IHNIYPHGVKSMS
+120 
-133 DSGKQ
+133 
-138 KYKKRF
+138 
-144 RDTCRNIDNIIVHTE
+144 
-159 SSKMEV
+159 
-165 IKEFDFVPDIISI
+165 
-178 VHHGVFIPK
+178 
-187 IRISKKEFLQKNK
+187 
-200 YVILQFGLQTYYK
+200 
-213 GTDILVDAVNLLP
+213 
-226 AEYSEK
+226 
-232 IETRIV
+232 
-238 GGVGESYLQE
+238 
-248 LKGKDSNSL
+248 
-257 IHWKSYFLSND
+257 
-268 ELYEE
+268 
-273 INNSDVLVLPY
+273 
-284 REISQSGVLLL
+284 EIS
-295 SIAIEITILHELGI
+295 ILHELGI

-314 QNLSEAERYFL
+314 QELSEAERYFL

-356 ARKYLMMSANSSK
+356 ARKYLKMSAKSSK
-369 AYTQISAYDCLY
+369 AYTQISAFDCLY

-426 KLRNDNLQMKVR
+426 KLQNDNLHMKVR
-438 YTNFILWGTI
+438 YTNFMLWGMI
-448 AFLFV
+448 AFLIV

-474 ELQIQE
+474 ESQIRE

-503 KENLVL
+503 KENLML

-523 VLLTMQNK
+523 ILLTMQNK

-538 ALGGELNVGIS
+538 ELGGELNVGTS
-549 SGSFIHA
+549 SSSFIHA

-579 LFSLFDLIYWNYVSR
+579 LFSLFDLMYWNYVTR

-604 HDLEICCFLKFGLSH
+604 HDLEICCFLKFGLTH

-638 RLKGRLGISPQDDLD
+638 RLKGRLGVSPQDDLD
-653 LFLKEF
+653 TFLKEF

>member
-1 MKYLLVDL
+1 MKTSFSIRIAFFFILSFLAVSCHRDTDALNMTFSKVEKCMDICPDSALNLLKGIPEPEKLWGESQATYALLMTQAMD
-9 SGKVDNYDKA
+9 KNYMKFSSDSLIALALNYYTITQTSPIMYAKA
-19 LYQALEKELSNEK
+19 LFYHGRVMLELDKEEEALKSFLAAKDVYERTKDHKMLALILEEIGMINRRQELFDDALSYFREALDTHIRLKDSLGIISVSQNIARVYLFKSQWDSCSYYYNNALEIAVKKNLS
-32 SSIQLLIPG
+32 
-41 HGLIRL
+41 
-47 IPNKFSQTEFIVK
+47 
-60 RLIKALEGG
+60 
-69 INYIYLL
+69 
-76 LHVAFKK
+76 
-83 IDTIHFQWLPFVE
+83 
-96 VVGIEKYILYL
+96 
-107 LHVLSPQTKVILT
+107 
-120 IHNIYPHGVKSMS
+120 
-133 DSGKQ
+133 
-138 KYKKRF
+138 
-144 RDTCRNIDNIIVHTE
+144 
-159 SSKMEV
+159 
-165 IKEFDFVPDIISI
+165 
-178 VHHGVFIPK
+178 
-187 IRISKKEFLQKNK
+187 
-200 YVILQFGLQTYYK
+200 
-213 GTDILVDAVNLLP
+213 
-226 AEYSEK
+226 
-232 IETRIV
+232 
-238 GGVGESYLQE
+238 
-248 LKGKDSNSL
+248 
-257 IHWKSYFLSND
+257 
-268 ELYEE
+268 
-273 INNSDVLVLPY
+273 
-284 REISQSGVLLL
+284 EIS
-295 SIAIEITILHELGI
+295 ILHELGI

-314 QNLSEAERYFL
+314 QELSEAERYFL

-356 ARKYLMMSANSSK
+356 ARKYLKMSAKSSK
-369 AYTQISAYDCLY
+369 AYTQISAFDCLY

-426 KLRNDNLQMKVR
+426 KLQNDNLHMKVR
-438 YTNFILWGTI
+438 YTNFMLWGMI
-448 AFLFV
+448 AFLIV

-474 ELQIQE
+474 ESQIRE

-503 KENLVL
+503 KENLML

-523 VLLTMQNK
+523 ILLTMQNK

-538 ALGGELNVGIS
+538 ELGGELNVGTS
-549 SGSFIHA
+549 SSSFIHA

-579 LFSLFDLIYWNYVSR
+579 LFSLFDLMYWNYVTR

-604 HDLEICCFLKFGLSH
+604 HDLEICCFLKFGLTH

-638 RLKGRLGISPQDDLD
+638 RLKGRLGVSPQDDLD
-653 LFLKEF
+653 TFLKEF